1 MSQSINR
8 DSRELE
14 YLKKDIVRIFNTRP
28 TTPSDFNHLEKQI
41 KEALKKY
48 GRESDKVSASSLQ
61 RLWNYGQPKTDG
73 EVVIGI
79 NTLNKLARC
88 MQCRDWDDYL
98 EKMKMSEEVLF
109 DPMDIQVSLL
119 KTDEIIVIG
128 WYPDHYI
135 KAKYIGNS
143 TFDVL
148 EASIHMKKQ
157 AGQQFKAK
165 RFELSYPLGLN
176 NTSIG
181 YSLWPS
187 ILAMN
192 EEELGM

>member
-73 EVVIGI
+73 
-79 NTLNKLARC
+79 R
-88 MQCRDWDDYL
+88 
-98 EKMKMSEEVLF
+98 
-109 DPMDIQVSLL
+109 LL
-119 KTDEIIVIG
+119 
-128 WYPDHYI
+128 
-135 KAKYIGNS
+135 
-143 TFDVL
+143 
-148 EASIHMKKQ
+148 
-157 AGQQFKAK
+157 
-165 RFELSYPLGLN
+165 LG
-176 NTSIG
+176 
-181 YSLWPS
+181 
-187 ILAMN
+187 
-192 EEELGM
+192 